1 MTDALA
7 PPPPAG
13 FVPRRPAG
21 SKPVRPRDA
30 ASLVLIKRD
39 SAEPAVLMGRRHR
52 KHAFMPDVFVFP
64 GGRLDLADRQLPLH
78 LPAPEPAGGGSV
90 AMLRALA
97 LTAVRET
104 FEETGL
110 LIGRPAPGPVAAPSP
125 GWQAFLASGQV
136 PAIERLTYIYRA
148 ITPPLAV
155 MRFHARFFLADA
167 AHASGELAGSGELL
181 DLAWYPLSDT
191 LKLPIADVTEN
202 LLRDLPYLLEGPRRP
217 VPLFCYKRG
226 RATVVGGTLRGLPV

>member
-1 MTDALA
+1 MTEAAEA
-7 PPPPAG
+7 PRAG
-13 FVPRRPAG
+13 FVPRRAEG

-30 ASLVLIKRD
+30 ASLVLVRND
-39 SAEPAVLMGRRHR
+39 AAAPAVLMGRRHR

-64 GGRLDLADRQLPLH
+64 GGRLDAADRRIAAEFAA
-78 LPAPEPAGGGSV
+78 PAGAGGGNP

-110 LIGRPAPGPVAAPSP
+110 LVGRPGAAAPVPPSA
-125 GWQAFLASGQV
+125 GWQAFFATGHA
-136 PAIERLTYIYRA
+136 PALDRLTYVYRA

-167 AHASGELAGSGELL
+167 QHASGSLGGSGELV
-181 DLAWYPLSDT
+181 DLAWYPLAET
-191 LKLPIADVTEN
+191 LTLPIADVTEN
-202 LLRDLPYLLEGPRRP
+202 LLRDLPHLLQAPRRP
-217 VPLFCYKRG
+217 VPLFCYKHG
-226 RATVVGGTLRGLPV
+226 RATVVGGTLRGEPV

>member
-1 MTDALA
+1 MTDAAEA
-7 PPPPAG
+7 PRAG
-13 FVPRRPAG
+13 FVPRRAEG

-30 ASLVLIKRD
+30 ASLVLVQR
-39 SAEPAVLMGRRHR
+39 SGTETSVLMGRRHR

-64 GGRLDLADRQLPLH
+64 GGRLDTADRRIAGEFAA
-78 LPAPEPAGGGSV
+78 PAGAGGGNP

-110 LIGRPAPGPVAAPSP
+110 LLGRPGTAPATMASA
-125 GWQAFLASGQV
+125 GWQAFFATGQA
-136 PAIERLTYIYRA
+136 PALDRLTYIYRA

-167 AHASGELAGSGELL
+167 VHASGTLAGSGELV
-181 DLAWYPLSDT
+181 DLAWYPLADT

-202 LLRDLPYLLEGPRRP
+202 LLRDLPHLLQSPRHP
-217 VPLFCYKRG
+217 VPLFCYRHG
-226 RATVVGGTLRGLPV
+226 RAAVVGGTLRGEPV